1 MKRLA
6 CVAFL
11 VVLSSCTMIP
21 KYTRPEAPV
30 PASWPDAPGGAA
42 TAPAT
47 SVQWQDLVED
57 ARLRSVIELALA
69 NNRDL
74 RVAAL
79 NVEKAQAF
87 YRIQRSELSPSVGV
101 MATGE
106 KYRLPEKMNE
116 DGTAHIVEDY
126 AVNVGTLSW
135 ELDFFGRVRSLKERA
150 LHQYMATEHAQAA
163 TQISLIAAVAGSW
176 LTLAAD
182 REDLE
187 LARATVDAQQA
198 TLELIRRS
206 RDFGIASDLELC
218 QAQSQVEL
226 ARTAVAAYSGLVAV
240 DQHTLALV
248 VGSQVE
254 ERLLPERL
262 STVGKLG
269 DLAPGLPS
277 EVLLRR
283 PDILMAE
290 QQLLAANANIGVA
303 RAAFFPRITLTAGVG
318 TMSPELDGLFKSGT
332 ETWSFAP
339 QLVAPLFASGS
350 LRANLKVTKVDR
362 DIAVAQ
368 YEKAIQTAFR
378 EVSDGLV
385 LRGTLAEQRDAQVRL
400 VGALEQTYRLSDARY
415 KAGLDGYL
423 GVLVAQRSLFAAQQ
437 GLVRVR
443 LAEQANLVTL
453 FKALGGGA

>member
-6 CVAFL
+6 LIAFL

-30 PASWPDAPGGAA
+30 PPSWPDAAA
-42 TAPAT
+42 GTTTAPAT
-47 SVQWQDLVED
+47 SVPWQDLVED

-74 RVAAL
+74 RAAAL
-79 NVEKAQAF
+79 NVEKAQAL

-106 KYRLPEKMNE
+106 KYRLPEKMTE
-116 DGTAHIVEDY
+116 DGAAQIVQDY

-135 ELDFFGRVRSLKERA
+135 ELDLFGRVRSLKERA
-150 LHQYMATEHAQAA
+150 LHQYLATEHAQAA
-163 TQISLIAAVAGSW
+163 TRISLIAAAAGTW

-182 REDLE
+182 REFLE
-187 LARATVDAQQA
+187 LAKATVEAQQA
-198 TLELIRRS
+198 SLELIQRS
-206 RDFGIASDLELC
+206 RDLGIASDLEVW

-226 ARTAVAAYSGLVAV
+226 ARTAVAAYTGLVAV

-254 ERLLPERL
+254 ENLLPERL

-269 DLAPGLPS
+269 ALAPGLSS

-290 QQLLAANANIGVA
+290 QQLQAANANIGVA
-303 RAAFFPRITLTAGVG
+303 RAAFFPRITLTAGIG
-318 TMSPELDGLFKSGT
+318 TMSPELEGLFESGT
-332 ETWSFAP
+332 QTWSFAP
-339 QLVAPLFASGS
+339 ALVAPLFASGS

-385 LRGTLAEQRDAQVRL
+385 LRGTLAEQRGAQDRL
-400 VGALEQTYRLSDARY
+400 VGALAETYRLSDARY

-423 GVLVAQRSLFAAQQ
+423 GVLVAQRSLFVAQQ